1 MPTLL
6 TIMMNSAELI
16 VDILIWQPV
25 IVVAYVCEVETEQ
38 MNPVLRRNNNKSETR
53 PGKKITKASGDVGIG
68 YEYESDGGA
77 LTMI

>member
-1 MPTLL
+1 MISKVNPALRR
-6 TIMMNSAELI
+6 NSNKIESRPLKI
-16 VDILIWQPV
+16 ITKV
-25 IVVAYVCEVETEQ
+25 
-38 MNPVLRRNNNKSETR
+38 NPVLRRNNNKSETR